1 MSLNDIGNRLGSELS
16 LAESYTVISF
26 FSIALY
32 NVLELTFTLFLS
44 FRRRGGLY
52 FWSFFIATW
61 GIALYSIGF
70 ILKDSNL
77 ANSISYFYVSLMF
90 LGWSSMVTGQS
101 MVLYSRLHLIVQN
114 HLTLRLVLCMII
126 VNAVILHIPAGVL
139 CYLANSPVFPRFV
152 VPFAVYE
159 KVHVSIFFV
168 QELVISGLYL
178 YETCKLLRSELVMSD
193 MHRRACR
200 RLLLHLIYM
209 SAIVML
215 GDIGI
220 LLLEYTGLYTS
231 QTAIKGF
238 VYSVKLKLEF
248 SVLNRLVE
256 FVQRSSHLSPDL
268 I

>member
-1 MSLNDIGNRLGSELS
+1 
-16 LAESYTVISF
+16 
-26 FSIALY
+26 
-32 NVLELTFTLFLS
+32 
-44 FRRRGGLY
+44 
-52 FWSFFIATW
+52 
-61 GIALYSIGF
+61 
-70 ILKDSNL
+70 
-77 ANSISYFYVSLMF
+77 
-90 LGWSSMVTGQS
+90 MVTGQS

-114 HLTLRLVLCMII
+114 HPTLRLVLCMII

-220 LLLEYTGLYTS
+220 LLLEYTGRYTS

-256 FVQRSSHLSPDL
+256 FVQRSSHVSPDL